1 MVGAIERGTR
11 APRLNTAQQCDE
23 LFGMPGTFLRLWRL
37 AARSAVP
44 SQVSPYYDL
53 EAQATRIHK
62 WELRCVPGL
71 LQTDE
76 YARAIMRTG
85 LPTEADDVLEE
96 DLRGLCKTLFE
107 EVQANSGSER

>member
-85 LPTEADDVLEE
+85 LPREADDVLEE